1 MFTSI
6 SERSGAGQYKCN
18 ECFKII
24 RRVYAGPLVTCGQD
38 RTGQGD
44 ATVAGLVAVSRTVLS
59 PQPHSTECEILEC
72 RADIA
77 PRLLMLLK

>member
-59 PQPHSTECEILEC
+59 PRNRVRRNAKYSSAVRTLHHGC
-72 RADIA
+72 
-77 PRLLMLLK
+77 